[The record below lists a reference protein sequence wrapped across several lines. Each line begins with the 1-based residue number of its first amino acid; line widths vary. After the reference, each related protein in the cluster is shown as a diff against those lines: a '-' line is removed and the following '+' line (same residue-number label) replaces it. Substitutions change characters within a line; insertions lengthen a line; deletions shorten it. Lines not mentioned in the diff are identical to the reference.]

1 MTITIDDVSARP
13 GPRYRALADSLET
26 AIRTARYAPGARLP
40 PQRDLA
46 HALDVTVG
54 TVGRAYGLLLQRGL
68 VRGEV
73 GRGTFV
79 QEPGRRDADVLG
91 HSSGEPGRRHDLT
104 VNRPVAVPAHARVFE
119 VLGSIAADGQRLGHL
134 LTYPPH
140 NGHLEHRLSLAR
152 WLAGFAG
159 PIDPEQILPTL
170 GTQNGMAVA
179 LAATTRP
186 GDTVLM
192 ESVAYPSNHGLAGR
206 LGLKVEPVEMDA
218 EGALPESIEA
228 HCRQHRPMAIVLSP
242 DLHNPTFATA
252 SAARREAIV
261 AVARRHDLQIVEDAV
276 YAPVAGTGL
285 PPLRNLAP
293 ERTHLVTSISKFLAP
308 GLRMGCV
315 VAPPDRLHKVVAAQ
329 AQLSLGV
336 SPLVA
341 ETFARLEA
349 EGIVAEAIRQQRE
362 ALAHRRAVAEAALH
376 GLAVTSHPNAL
387 HVLLDLPAGQDAV
400 GTAQRL
406 AAIGLRTTPFSAFVF
421 GRGAS
426 RAALRLSLGGA
437 ADEAMLAAALA
448 ALRDHV
454 STGLEAPPVI

>member
-79 QEPGRRDADVLG
+79 QEPGRRDAEVLG
-91 HSSGEPGRRHDLT
+91 HVPPEPGRRHDLS
-104 VNRPVAVPAHARVFE
+104 VNRPVAVPAQARVFE
-119 VLGSIAADGQRLGHL
+119 VLGSIAADGQRLAHL

-140 NGHLEHRLSLAR
+140 NGHLEHRLGLAR

-159 PIDPEQILPTL
+159 SIDPEQILPTL

-179 LAATTRP
+179 LAAVTRP
-186 GDTVLM
+186 GDALLM
-192 ESVAYPSNHGLAGR
+192 ETVAYPSNHGLAGR
-206 LGLKVEPVEMDA
+206 LGLKVEPVAMDA
-218 EGALPESIEA
+218 EGALPESIDA
-228 HCRQHRPMAIVLSP
+228 QCRQHRPTAIVLSP

-276 YAPVAGTGL
+276 YAPVADTGL
-285 PPLRNLAP
+285 PTLRSLAP

-315 VAPPDRLHKVVAAQ
+315 AAPPDRLHKVVAAQ

-336 SPLVA
+336 SPIIA

-349 EGIVAEAIRQQRE
+349 EGIVAEAILQQRE
-362 ALAHRRAVAEAALH
+362 ALAHRRAVALAALR
-376 GLAVTSHPNAL
+376 GLAVTSQANAL
-387 HVLLDLPAGQDAV
+387 HVLLDLPTGQDAV

-406 AAIGLRTTPFSAFVF
+406 AAIGLRTTPFSAFVI
-421 GRGAS
+421 GRGAA
-426 RAALRLSLGGA
+426 RPALRLSLGGA
-437 ADEAMLAAALA
+437 ADEATLATALE
-448 ALRDHV
+448 ALREHV
-454 STGLEAPPVI
+454 SAGLDAPPVI